1 MMARGKPQALGL
13 GPGYLYLAALGSDE
27 PDDLTTPWASVDAA
41 WTELGYTN
49 EGSEFTYELSSEN
62 VEVAEELDP
71 VAIALTGRNMGVN
84 FALAQITAT
93 NLRVAMNGGT
103 ITAGTGLVKFEP
115 PELGEETP
123 VMIGF
128 ESEDHSERWIYRQCL
143 SQGQIGIPRRK
154 GADKALINCEF
165 LMTKPPELAPF
176 AAILET
182 PRRA

>member
-1 MMARGKPQALGL
+1 MMARGKPQALAL
-13 GPGYLYLAALGSDE
+13 GPGYLYLGPLGTDE
-27 PDDLTTPWASVDAA
+27 PTDLTTPWASVDPA

-49 EGSEFTYELSSEN
+49 EGSEFTYELSSEPI
-62 VEVAEELDP
+62 EVAEELDP

-93 NLRVAMNGGT
+93 NLKVAMNGGT
-103 ITAGTGLVKFEP
+103 ITSGTGIVHFEP
-115 PELGEETP
+115 PALGDEVN

-128 ESEDHSERWIYRQCL
+128 ESEDHSERWIYRQCM

-165 LMTKPPELAPF
+165 LMTKPPDLAPF
-176 AAILET
+176 HVILEA

>member
-1 MMARGKPQALGL
+1 MARGKPQAISL
-13 GPGYLYLAALGSDE
+13 GPGYLYLAPLGTTE
-27 PDDLTTPWASVDAA
+27 PTNLTTPWASVSAA

-49 EGSEFTYELSSEN
+49 EGSEFTYELESEP
-62 VEVAEELDP
+62 VVVAEELDP

-84 FALAQITAT
+84 FALAQITAS
-93 NLRVAMNGGT
+93 NLKVAMNGGT
-103 ITAGTGLVKFEP
+103 ITAGTGIVTFEP
-115 PELGEETP
+115 PELGQETN

-128 ESEDHSERWIYRQCL
+128 ESEDHSERWVYRQCL

-165 LMTKPPELAPF
+165 LMTKPEALTPF
-176 AAILET
+176 KAILEA